1 VPGSLP
7 SELDVRA
14 FVYEWYRKLD
24 AHADVKQY
32 VPLLS
37 DSELEMVFPEATLRD
52 VEAFS
57 AWYCG
62 KPAKFSLPG
71 VTNIFFDEMHE
82 LKRVDV
88 SITGT
93 DTASTWQAIVLI
105 VVKWEA
111 HRWTPPKAKSEYLG
125 FDAWQRWVLKIGQG
139 GAMVVTQYVV
149 DKLEKL
155 EGSADL

>member
-1 VPGSLP
+1 MSGSVPTES
-7 SELDVRA
+7 DVRA
-14 FVYEWYRKLD
+14 FVYDWYRKLD

-37 DSELEMVFPEATLRD
+37 DSELEMVLPEATLKS

-71 VTNIFFDEMHE
+71 VTNIFFDEVHE

-88 SITGT
+88 SIMGT
-93 DTASTWQAIVLI
+93 DTASTWQANVLI

-111 HRWTPPKAKSEYLG
+111 HRWLPPKPKSEYLG
-125 FDAWQRWVLKIGQG
+125 FDAWQRWVLKIADG
-139 GAMVVTQYVV
+139 GRMVVTHYIV

-155 EGSADL
+155 QGSVDL